1 MKNKTLIQRILSV
14 VFLVFLAVGTVLIL
28 RKSNT
33 GRWQED
39 SGPVFGTF
47 YSVKYQSPK
56 RFDKEIREVLA
67 GVDASFSIFN
77 DSSTVSRLN
86 HGDSTFSDTLF
97 TYALVWA
104 THIARETRGAFD
116 FTVGPLVNA
125 WGFGFKSGT
134 FPTESQV
141 DSLREFVGYEKLYWE
156 HSRERGGLIRRSD
169 PRMMM
174 DFGAIAKG
182 YGVDCVARLLESK
195 GVGNYMVMIGG
206 EVVVRGQ
213 NPEGNPWTIG
223 VEEPVDSRDSIAST
237 YNKIL
242 SLTNCAVA
250 TSGNYHNY
258 FYHNGKKISHTI
270 DPRTGYPATTS
281 MLSATV
287 IASTCMQADAYATSF
302 MVMGPDSA
310 RAFLAKHSDLRAYFI
325 YEEDGQRRTW
335 QSKGL

>member
-47 YSVKYQSPK
+47 YSVKYQSPE

-104 THIARETRGAFD
+104 TQIARETRGAFD

-242 SLTNCAVA
+242 HLTDCAVA